1 MIIGITIDDGTGTG
15 NVAMVDA
22 TNLLGVRAVTETE
35 LVEGAERGDA
45 YSWSNVSY
53 DYAAADTIL
62 LLQNTS
68 ITQNLMVDFFYIQG
82 STATEVVIHCPIV
95 AFVPAGTAV
104 TGTNMNRTSGK
115 SASAIA
121 KANET
126 ANTQGVV
133 IFRGAIAA
141 APSDPYVIA
150 LGGAL
155 ILGYGQ
161 SVGVDFVTDGAAAR
175 ITIIGHYSSVS

>member
-1 MIIGITIDDGTGTG
+1 M
-15 NVAMVDA
+15 
-22 TNLLGVRAVTETE
+22 
-35 LVEGAERGDA
+35 GDS
-45 YSWSNVSY
+45 YSWANVTY

-62 LLQNTS
+62 LVQNTS
-68 ITQNLMVDFFYIQG
+68 TTQTMHIDFFYIQG
-82 STATEVVIHCPIV
+82 STATEIVIHCPTI
-95 AFVPAGTAV
+95 AFVPTGTAV

-115 SASAIA
+115 TASSIA

-126 ANTQGVV
+126 QNTQGAV

-150 LGGAL
+150 MGGAL

-161 SVGVDFVTDGAAAR
+161 SVGVDFVTDGTAAR
-175 ITIIGHYSSVS
+175 ITMIGHFSRVT

>member
-1 MIIGITIDDGTGTG
+1 MIIGIVIDDGTGAG
-15 NVAMVDA
+15 NVASVDA
-22 TNLLGVRAVTETE
+22 THLLGVRAVTETE
-35 LVEGAERGDA
+35 LVEASELGDS

-62 LLQNTS
+62 LIQNTS
-68 ITQNLMVDFFYIQG
+68 ITQTLMIDFFYIQG
-82 STATEVVIHCPIV
+82 STATEVVVHCPTI

-126 ANTQGVV
+126 NNTQGAIV
-133 IFRGAIAA
+133 FRGAIAA

-150 LGGAL
+150 LGGSL

-161 SVGVDFVTDGAAAR
+161 SVGVDYVTDGTACR
-175 ITIIGHYSSVS
+175 VTIIGHFSGVS

>member
-1 MIIGITIDDGTGTG
+1 MGLVIEDGIGTGYT
-15 NVAMVDA
+15 AIVDA
-22 TNLLGVRAVTETE
+22 TNLLGVRAVIETE
-35 LVEGAERGDA
+35 LVEASEMGDS

-62 LLQNTS
+62 LVQNTS
-68 ITQNLMVDFFYIQG
+68 TTQTMHIDFMYIQG
-82 STATEVVIHCPIV
+82 STATEVVIHCPTI
-95 AFVPAGTAV
+95 AFVPTGTAV

-115 SASAIA
+115 TAVAIA

-126 ANTQGVV
+126 QNTQGAV

-150 LGGAL
+150 MGGAL
-155 ILGYGQ
+155 TLGYGQ
-161 SVGVDFVTDGAAAR
+161 SVGVDFVTDGSAAR
-175 ITIIGHYSSVS
+175 VTIIGHFSRVT

>member
-1 MIIGITIDDGTGTG
+1 MGVTIDDGTGAG
-15 NVAMVDA
+15 NVAIVDA
-22 TNLLGVRAVTETE
+22 TNLLGVRAVIETE
-35 LVEGAERGDA
+35 LVEASEMGDA

-62 LLQNTS
+62 LVQNTS
-68 ITQNLMVDFFYIQG
+68 VIQNMRIDSFYIQG
-82 STATEVVIHCPIV
+82 STATEIVIHCPTV
-95 AFVPAGTAV
+95 TFVPAGTAV

-115 SASAIA
+115 AASAVA

-126 ANTQGVV
+126 NNTQGVV

-141 APSDPYVIA
+141 APSDPYVID
-150 LGGAL
+150 LGGTL

-161 SVGVDFVTDGAAAR
+161 SVGVDFVSDGSACR
-175 ITIIGHYSSVS
+175 VTIIGHFSRVS